1 MSCGRCQVN
10 EGFRVGV
17 CPQLAGWGAAWGVNL
32 VKLYSLTFSLGL
44 ESGKQAGMGGGCGS
58 LAFSDGVWKALLI
71 VVETAAVNWI
81 WLGGWVPAGSW
92 EWEGKGWGH
101 CGEKQ

>member
-1 MSCGRCQVN
+1 MSCGRFQVS

-17 CPQLAGWGAAWGVNL
+17 CPRRAGWGAAWVVIL
-32 VKLYSLTFSLGL
+32 VKAYSPISSLGL
-44 ESGKQAGMGGGCGS
+44 ESGQQAGMGGGSGS
-58 LAFSDGVWKALLI
+58 WAFLI
-71 VVETAAVNWI
+71 AVETAAVSWI